1 MKKLMTIFG
10 AVMFASLTNFCF
22 AQNLSTVNE
31 LLQGKWQAVNDKTN
45 FLVFDKNK
53 RKEISK
59 GMTK

>member
-31 LLQGKWQAVNDKTN
+31 LLQGKW
-45 FLVFDKNK
+45 
-53 RKEISK
+53 
-59 GMTK
+59 